1 MSLRLSMTLP
11 AHHRVRASL
20 ALVVCALLIVTAC
33 KTEGGAAASSVA
45 DSARAT
51 STLTFT
57 AAQVQHG
64 GVHWG
69 PATGG
74 TGAAM
79 LEVPGHLVPNED
91 RTARLGAPARG
102 RVLRVHVQLGQR
114 VTAGQALVTLQSQEA
129 SAARADFEK
138 AVAERNSRRAAATYA
153 RTAHDRAERLL
164 VAKAIAQQELERA
177 QADDELARA
186 ALTQADAE
194 VERARAG
201 MSQLGV
207 GASNGTMVLVSPLAG
222 VVLARE
228 AVPGSVTEAG
238 APLATVA
245 DLSTLWL
252 EVSVADRAASVLSTD
267 SRVRFSVPA
276 FPADTFEAR
285 VTSVGGALDPSTRT
299 VPIRALVSNTAGRLR
314 PAMFA
319 TVWIESA
326 ERQAT
331 VSVPEGAV
339 QMLDERP
346 VVFVVTADRT
356 GGARFER
363 RDVEVSGTIAGRTQ
377 LLRGVAAGDIVVT
390 EGAFAVKSEFSRA
403 AMAKE

>member
-11 AHHRVRASL
+11 AHHRVPASL

-33 KTEGGAAASSVA
+33 RPEGGAAASSVA

-252 EVSVADRAASVLSTD
+252 EVLADRAASVLSTD

-339 QMLDERP
+339 QMLNERP

-363 RDVEVSGTIAGRTQ
+363 RDVEVRGTIAGRTQ